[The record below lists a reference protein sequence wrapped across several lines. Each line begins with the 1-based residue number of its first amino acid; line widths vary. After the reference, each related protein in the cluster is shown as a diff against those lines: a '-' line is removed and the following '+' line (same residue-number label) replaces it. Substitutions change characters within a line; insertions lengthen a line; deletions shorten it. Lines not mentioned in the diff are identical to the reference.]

1 MSNAFSEDDEPRTV
15 GPAGW
20 LGVCLVVLAVG
31 MLIIAAPGKPLP
43 SPAQDSRPA
52 GALPRPPVPDQEGVV
67 RASSPALSGLAAAYT
82 LAALWKRSPP
92 DSAAFETALQPP
104 PDFLEAGRLLGL
116 RAEAVV
122 VTPTTFLE
130 SPPPMILLLQEE
142 PDVMATLESL
152 AGRRVDLTRYVVLA
166 RVREGQAVILDPLI
180 GRATVAVPDLVKR
193 VVGKGFFWSPRS

>member
-1 MSNAFSEDDEPRTV
+1 MSTAFSEGDEPRTV

-20 LGVCLVVLAVG
+20 LGVCLVVLAVAL
-31 MLIIAAPGKPLP
+31 LIIAAPGKPLP
-43 SPAQDSRPA
+43 SPAKDSHPA

-67 RASSPALSGLAAAYT
+67 RAPSPALSGLASAYT

-92 DSAAFETALQPP
+92 DAAAFETALQPP

-116 RAEAVV
+116 RAETVI

-142 PDVMATLESL
+142 PDVIATRESL

-166 RVREGQAVILDPLI
+166 GVREGQAVILDPLI

>member
-1 MSNAFSEDDEPRTV
+1 MSTAFSEGDEPRTV

-43 SPAQDSRPA
+43 SPAKDSRPA

-67 RASSPALSGLAAAYT
+67 RAPSPALSGLAAAYT

-92 DSAAFETALQPP
+92 DAAAFETALQHP
-104 PDFLEAGRLLGL
+104 PDFLAAGRLLGL

-122 VTPTTFLE
+122 VTPTAFLE
-130 SPPPMILLLQEE
+130 NPPPMILLLQEE
-142 PDVMATLESL
+142 PDVVATLESL

-166 RVREGQAVILDPLI
+166 GVREGQAVILDPLI